1 MKCGM
6 ESKKQVLNISG
17 RSVAESIVEN
27 NLRFLINI
35 NDNERFVRAERLNQ
49 KFPVIRGC
57 REQHCPNPPL
67 SFSLVFFI
75 LRHDMIK
82 EKGRRMKHGQ

>member
-1 MKCGM
+1 M
-6 ESKKQVLNISG
+6 
-17 RSVAESIVEN
+17 AESIVEN

-35 NDNERFVRAERLNQ
+35 NDNDRFVRAERLNQ
-49 KFPVIRGC
+49 KFPVIQGC
-57 REQHCPNPPL
+57 REQRCPCPPL
-67 SFSLVFFI
+67 SSSPVYFI